1 MKSIVHRS
9 RIWVRDVRII
19 MFSMIFKEFFSKL
32 AEIDKNIIK
41 CQKSIRWNY
50 ENSFSAQKYLSFET
64 KRSFLALLVQEIS
77 IFKDYF
83 SVNLFRKMAFFMKM
97 ACFFRCKKWTKL
109 WIGNFQSLIL
119 QNRLLL
125 SFRIC
130 FDNFF
135 VILGCW
141 DKSFS

>member
-1 MKSIVHRS
+1 MWI
-9 RIWVRDVRII
+9 RDVRII
-19 MFSMIFKEFFSKL
+19 MFSMIFKDFFSKL

-41 CQKSIRWNY
+41 CQKSIRWNNM
-50 ENSFSAQKYLSFET
+50 NSFSAQKYLQYET

-83 SVNLFRKMAFFMKM
+83 SVNLFRKMTFFTKM
-97 ACFFRCKKWTKL
+97 AYFSGAKIDKVINWQFL
-109 WIGNFQSLIL
+109 
-119 QNRLLL
+119 NRLSL

-135 VILGCW
+135 VIWGCW